1 MENKNIIFIPVF
13 NNEKQINN
21 VLEDLKQLE
30 QKNFDTVLFIDN
42 NSTDN
47 TLDIIKKVSTD
58 YNFKTHL
65 IKNKENIGLGG
76 SFKVAINYAIK
87 ENFNYMFHYHGNN
100 MNSIN
105 DLIKI
110 LKESKFKDYD
120 FYFGSRFEKD
130 SKVVNYSSLKKFG
143 NLIFNRLYSFVLKK
157 KISDLGGSINVFK
170 VSNFKDKLF
179 ENFSNDLTFQYYILL
194 YAFTLNKKISFFPI
208 RVKINHKSNVVPTK
222 HIISMIKILI
232 NYIIKNKKMFEIK
245 RKN

>member
-1 MENKNIIFIPVF
+1 MNNKNIIFIPVF
-13 NNEKQINN
+13 NNENQIKN

-42 NSTDN
+42 NSTDR
-47 TLDIIKKVSTD
+47 TLDIIKKVITD

-65 IKNKENIGLGG
+65 IKNNENIGLGG
-76 SFKVAINYAIK
+76 SFKVAINYAIN
-87 ENFNYMFHYHGNN
+87 ENFDYMFHYHGNN

-110 LKESKFKDYD
+110 LKGSKFKDYD

-130 SKVVNYSSLKKFG
+130 SKVLNYSFLKKFG

-157 KISDLGGSINVFK
+157 KISDLGGPINVFK
-170 VSNFKDKLF
+170 VSNFENKLF

-194 YAFTLNKKISFFPI
+194 YAFSLNKKISFFPI
-208 RVKINHKSNVVPTK
+208 KVKINHKSNVVPTK
-222 HIISMIKILI
+222 HIISIIKILI
-232 NYIIKNKKMFEIK
+232 NYIVKNKKMFEIK
-245 RKN
+245 KKN

>member
-1 MENKNIIFIPVF
+1 MNNKNIIFIPVF
-13 NNEKQINN
+13 NNENQIKN

-42 NSTDN
+42 NSTDR

-65 IKNKENIGLGG
+65 IKNNENIGLGG
-76 SFKVAINYAIK
+76 SFKVAINYAIN
-87 ENFNYMFHYHGNN
+87 ENFDYMFHYHGNN

-130 SKVVNYSSLKKFG
+130 SKVLNYSFLKKFG

-194 YAFTLNKKISFFPI
+194 YAFSLNKKISFFPI

-222 HIISMIKILI
+222 HIISMIKILLS
-232 NYIIKNKKMFEIK
+232 YIFKNKKMFEIK
-245 RKN
+245 QKN

>member
-1 MENKNIIFIPVF
+1 MRSKNLIFVPVY
-13 NNEKQINN
+13 NNEKQIKI
-21 VLEDLKQLE
+21 VLEDLRSLDKSNIDAILI
-30 QKNFDTVLFIDN
+30 IDN
-42 NSTDN
+42 NSNDETLHVIKKEIN
-47 TLDIIKKVSTD
+47 NLDIKVE
-58 YNFKTHL
+58 L
-65 IKNKENIGLGG
+65 IENPKNIGLGG

-130 SKVVNYSSLKKFG
+130 SETLNYSFLKKFG

-222 HIISMIKILI
+222 HIISLIKILI
-232 NYIIKNKKMFEIK
+232 NYIIKKKKMFEIK
-245 RKN
+245 

>member
-1 MENKNIIFIPVF
+1 MRSKNLIFVPVY
-13 NNEKQINN
+13 NNEKQIKI
-21 VLEDLKQLE
+21 VLEDLRSLDKSNIDAILI
-30 QKNFDTVLFIDN
+30 IDN
-42 NSTDN
+42 NSNDETLHVIKKEIN
-47 TLDIIKKVSTD
+47 NLDIKVE
-58 YNFKTHL
+58 L
-65 IKNKENIGLGG
+65 IENPKNIGLGG

-130 SKVVNYSSLKKFG
+130 SETLNYSFLKKFG

-194 YAFTLNKKISFFPI
+194 
-208 RVKINHKSNVVPTK
+208 
-222 HIISMIKILI
+222 
-232 NYIIKNKKMFEIK
+232 
-245 RKN
+245 